1 MARACVRRS
10 LRRRPELRSITVP
23 GDSSLLQLVT
33 SLAIGYTTRDARCT
47 LRHWAICNKHKN
59 EAATKRHRYS
69 LNATYVHVPP
79 VLKTSIIHSTKRALL
94 SVDSET
100 VESANDARTHGD
112 LLRGAAVGLVARAL
126 RAGAARVVR
135 EVDVRLRVAPLDL
148 TLRLLEHGRLH
159 KSTHN

>member
-1 MARACVRRS
+1 M
-10 LRRRPELRSITVP
+10 
-23 GDSSLLQLVT
+23 
-33 SLAIGYTTRDARCT
+33 
-47 LRHWAICNKHKN
+47 
-59 EAATKRHRYS
+59 
-69 LNATYVHVPP
+69 PP

-126 RAGAARVVR
+126 RAGAARVVG

-148 TLRLLEHGRLH
+148 TLRLLEHGRLD